1 MKISW
6 IRDGCLTLVLLLGPA
21 GGTARAESRLLMA
34 QAEVQIPSDAQLD
47 RMERQGITTPP
58 LYDGGGAREAGESAE
73 IRQMDQRAHR
83 IDEKLLDGGGVCS
96 GC

>member
-6 IRDGCLTLVLLLGPA
+6 IRDVCLTLVLLLGPA
-21 GGTARAESRLLMA
+21 GGTARAESR
-34 QAEVQIPSDAQLD
+34 QRDQGEVQIPSDAQLD

>member
-6 IRDGCLTLVLLLGPA
+6 IRDVCLTLVLLLGPA

-73 IRQMDQRAHR
+73 IR
-83 IDEKLLDGGGVCS
+83 
-96 GC
+96 

>member
-1 MKISW
+1 VKISW
-6 IRDGCLTLVLLLGPA
+6 IRDVCLTLVLLLGPA

-58 LYDGGGAREAGESAE
+58 LYDGGGARETGESAE